1 LADRILLA
9 VVMLAFYGAGF
20 ALIRWTVGFTMPVRS
35 VPDGLP
41 LILFGAPLLL
51 CLAFEWA
58 TGLWDH
64 TPGTLGFGSL
74 AVALPMLL
82 SGATAA
88 LAFLLLRGFGP
99 AFAEDFGRDGSGAMI
114 TLWGLATIGLAAVS
128 LALWRFWP
136 EPTARLF

>member
-9 VVMLAFYGAGF
+9 VVMLVSYGLGF
-20 ALIRWTVGFTMPVRS
+20 ALIRWTVGFLMPVRPAP
-35 VPDGLP
+35 VGLL
-41 LILFGAPLLL
+41 LILAGAPLLL
-51 CLAFEWA
+51 SLAFEWA

-74 AVALPMLL
+74 NVALPMLIA
-82 SGATAA
+82 GAAAA

-99 AFAEDFGRDGSGAMI
+99 ALAGGFDRETLGPAI
-114 TLWGLATIGLAAVS
+114 TLWGVATIGLAALS

>member
-1 LADRILLA
+1 MF
-9 VVMLAFYGAGF
+9 VSYGLGF
-20 ALIRWTVGFTMPVRS
+20 ALIRWTIGFAMPVR
-35 VPDGLP
+35 PAPEGLP
-41 LILFGAPLLL
+41 LILAAAPLLL

-74 AVALPMLL
+74 NVALPMLL
-82 SGATAA
+82 SGAGVA
-88 LAFLLLRGFGP
+88 LTFLLLRSFGLAWAGGFDREALGP
-99 AFAEDFGRDGSGAMI
+99 AI
-114 TLWGLATIGLAAVS
+114 TLWGVATIGLAALS